1 MGLTV
6 GQNHLVKFQIHRY
19 DNVYSRECANMG
31 VPYQYSGF
39 LFDSIQG
46 NVYDQVRDINLFPT
60 KSSHKLPKIG
70 NFLKVGDSLIQ
81 HYQQGYLR
89 VEVSKITTHK
99 NIYVRRWVEEP
110 HFMTGKDLID
120 RGFIEDPYDATQW
133 KHFVASWIH
142 TDFWDNMRKL
152 QQDQTDDTALSM
164 LKANWYKNPKAG
176 RVIAPRTADRE
187 WRLYNHDLYAVPK
200 ERALYLKIQE

>member
-6 GQNHLVKFQIHRY
+6 GRQHLVKFQIHRY
-19 DNVYSRECANMG
+19 DNVYSRQCANMG

-39 LFDSIQG
+39 LFDSVQG
-46 NVYDQVRDINLFPT
+46 NVYDQVRDINLFPI
-60 KSSHKLPKIG
+60 KSSYKLPKLG

-99 NIYVRRWVEEP
+99 NIYVRRWVVEP
-110 HFMTGKDLID
+110 NFITGKDLID

-152 QQDQTDDTALSM
+152 QQDQTDETALSM
-164 LKANWYKNPKAG
+164 LKTNWYKNPKAG

>member
-39 LFDSIQG
+39 LFDSVQG
-46 NVYDQVRDINLFPT
+46 NVYDQVRDINLFPI
-60 KSSHKLPKIG
+60 KSSHKLPKLG

-89 VEVSKITTHK
+89 VEVSKITSHK
-99 NIYVRRWVEEP
+99 NIHVRRWVVEP
-110 HFMTGKDLID
+110 HYMTGKELID
-120 RGFIEDPYDATQW
+120 RGFIEDPYNATQW
-133 KHFVASWIH
+133 KHFVAGWIH

-152 QQDQTDDTALSM
+152 QQDQTNETALS
-164 LKANWYKNPKAG
+164 NESNPQKLHM
-176 RVIAPRTADRE
+176 E
-187 WRLYNHDLYAVPK
+187 
-200 ERALYLKIQE
+200 KIQTLVNLIQELKGNES